1 MCFVVFLFVCLFV
14 FFFEAL
20 VGSFLVAVVSVWFV
34 SNIRSKSVLI
44 FVVRARESKE
54 KTKKT
59 KKKEN
64 SFITVIP
71 FTPMNDEVGISS
83 YNIRS
88 FIKRMDYEKKVR
100 DQERDDIL

>member
-1 MCFVVFLFVCLFV
+1 MCFVVVVFLFV

-20 VGSFLVAVVSVWFV
+20 VVSFLVAVVSVWFV
-34 SNIRSKSVLI
+34 SNIRSKSV
-44 FVVRARESKE
+44 RDKE
-54 KTKKT
+54 RKKR

-88 FIKRMDYEKKVR
+88 FIKRWMGDEKKER
-100 DQERDDIL
+100 DQ

>member
-1 MCFVVFLFVCLFV
+1 MCFVVVVFFCLFVCL

-34 SNIRSKSVLI
+34 SNIRSKSV
-44 FVVRARESKE
+44 RDKE
-54 KTKKT
+54 RKKR

-88 FIKRMDYEKKVR
+88 FIKR
-100 DQERDDIL
+100 

>member
-1 MCFVVFLFVCLFV
+1 M
-14 FFFEAL
+14 
-20 VGSFLVAVVSVWFV
+20 SVWFV

-54 KTKKT
+54 KTKK
-59 KKKEN
+59 KKKEKEN

-88 FIKRMDYEKKVR
+88 FIKRMGDEKKER
-100 DQERDDIL
+100 DQ